1 MLMTTTGTWAKS
13 PSSFSYAWYVTPS
26 DVGPQIPGKV
36 PGTEATLHLRW
47 PAGAGWY
54 AVAVTAPNAAGSSH
68 VRLLGEMD
76 ATGSAVFR
84 RRSVSHRRAAA
95 FFQAELAL
103 REMDAP
109 SISNVSVC
117 LRRLSLERVTR
128 VSSGESPT
136 VRTARSESS
145 SDGVATWK

>member
-1 MLMTTTGTWAKS
+1 MSGCLARWTQPAR
-13 PSSFSYAWYVTPS
+13 PSFG
-26 DVGPQIPGKV
+26 VGRCRIDERPV
-36 PGTEATLHLRW
+36 
-47 PAGAGWY
+47 
-54 AVAVTAPNAAGSSH
+54 
-68 VRLLGEMD
+68 
-76 ATGSAVFR
+76 
-84 RRSVSHRRAAA
+84 